1 MKSATMRKAL
11 QSVVGSAAVSD
22 SASKRKTMPKRT
34 RILGPG
40 PALSLVQAQ
49 QKMASSSN
57 QRHATARQVAD
68 DDDEGEDEDGVSNRQ
83 SDDYSD
89 TSGTN
94 DQYRAASSDDDD
106 VHDRKSDVDENDDPA
121 ASSSSSDGDSTGTPI
136 HSAHKRKKHSKK
148 RPFAS
153 EAEDAYKMKDIK
165 SKLSETAASL
175 PQMNAASSAAA
186 AATAAA
192 TTAATKAPEWSALF
206 ARKMI
211 EYAAVCV
218 NSKEAF
224 SYSFESALAKPSNK
238 EAADIPSV
246 GALVS
251 LVQSQLFRG
260 RDKELI
266 FLCACLET
274 RPNTKPENEKL
285 DTEETTKAY
294 KFINDNHLKF
304 KLQHAHFGRVSGEW
318 VHHTSSADR
327 QTLTVGRVSLKVVDV
342 TTEKTV
348 YLTAMSRSARP
359 RELDFPYVKLA
370 SLFAASNKD
379 LRSHTNGLQWI
390 VNTALTQL
398 NDPSFRVSLLT
409 PEVFEKVKNEK
420 LLSFQETKF
429 HLGEQKRILWIPP
442 PQNSKASGLVV
453 FLPDT
458 KNFVSHR
465 EQVAVH
471 LAHDDPTKRYF
482 NRGVFIP
489 STCTWAFKHLVNRN
503 LAIRVDELNGIL
515 PPSFDVCAA
524 TPNRLSDVAVKYIER
539 HGDHNSSNY
548 YSQLSKYFVKLV
560 YEKSRHP
567 SDFEIAFLK
576 FFIDDGEAAYQLA
589 DIPKDNPAMIA
600 LKNKCEKARAAAL
613 RQFNLYGPTYKCE
626 ECQELKFGSR
636 SRCNACNFSEA
647 K

>member
-11 QSVVGSAAVSD
+11 QSVVGLAAVSEPT
-22 SASKRKTMPKRT
+22 SKHKTMPKRT
-34 RILGPG
+34 RLLGPG
-40 PALSLVQAQ
+40 AAATLVQAQ
-49 QKMASSSN
+49 QKTIPSSS
-57 QRHATARQVAD
+57 QRYATARQAADADED
-68 DDDEGEDEDGVSNRQ
+68 DDDEEASVRQ

-94 DQYRAASSDDDD
+94 DQYRAALSDED
-106 VHDRKSDVDENDDPA
+106 VHDRKSDVDEND
-121 ASSSSSDGDSTGTPI
+121 ASSSGSDGDETGNPI
-136 HSAHKRKKHSKK
+136 RKQKKKHGMK
-148 RPFAS
+148 RSFAS
-153 EAEDAYKMKDIK
+153 HAEDTYKMKDVK

-175 PQMNAASSAAA
+175 PQSDVSSPSSSSAAA
-186 AATAAA
+186 AAV
-192 TTAATKAPEWSALF
+192 ATKAPEWSAPF

-211 EYAAVCV
+211 EYAAMCV

-224 SYSFESALAKPSNK
+224 SYSFESVLAKPSNK

-260 RDKELI
+260 KDKELV

-285 DTEETTKAY
+285 DAEETLKAY
-294 KFINDNHLKF
+294 KFIHDNYAKF
-304 KLQHAHFGRVSGEW
+304 KLQHAHFGRVSGAW

-327 QTLTVGRVSLKVVDV
+327 QTLTVGRASLKVVDV
-342 TTEKTV
+342 ATEKTV

-370 SLFAASNKD
+370 SLFAANNKD

-398 NDPSFRVSLLT
+398 NDPSYRVSLLT

-442 PQNSKASGLVV
+442 PQNNKASGLVV

-489 STCTWAFKHLVNRN
+489 STCTWAFKHLVSRN
-503 LAIRVDELNGIL
+503 LAIRIDELNGTL

-524 TPNRLSDVAVKYIER
+524 TPVRLSDVAVKYIER
-539 HGDHNSSNY
+539 HGDHNNSSY
-548 YSQLSKYFVKLV
+548 YSQLAKYFVKLV

-600 LKNKCEKARAAAL
+600 LKNKCEKARVAAL
-613 RQFNLYGPTYKCE
+613 REFNLYGPTYKCE
-626 ECQELKFGSR
+626 ECEELKFGSR
-636 SRCNACNFSEA
+636 SRCNACNFSET